1 MHLRYEMLATA
12 KVLNILCGHSLQTN
26 VVAQK
31 VGVCGKCIKLLELPR
46 IKTAKKYKMCAK

>member
-46 IKTAKKYKMCAK
+46 IKAAKKI